1 MDVQADHGS
10 LTAYPAVESRWKAQ
24 YAQIP
29 LDVGSFRRPLT
40 RCALAQCQG
49 MCCYD
54 GVYLHDDEPP
64 RLQAL
69 ARQEAAFFRAI
80 GLDLPAQV
88 VVEAAWRGVIAGPK
102 TAVKPASLA
111 ERVPGFPA
119 HFANSAC
126 VFHLDDGRCGLQ
138 VLSLAHGKHPW
149 FYKPTTCWLRPLML
163 SHGATPLLTLPDA
176 ATDPYHY
183 ADYPGYISVTF
194 CGRTVACG
202 RPAHEVLTDELA
214 FLGMILGRSLVAE
227 LRTAIDTVDHD
238 TRG

>member
-1 MDVQADHGS
+1 
-10 LTAYPAVESRWKAQ
+10 
-24 YAQIP
+24 
-29 LDVGSFRRPLT
+29 
-40 RCALAQCQG
+40 
-49 MCCYD
+49 
-54 GVYLHDDEPP
+54 
-64 RLQAL
+64 
-69 ARQEAAFFRAI
+69 
-80 GLDLPAQV
+80 
-88 VVEAAWRGVIAGPK
+88 
-102 TAVKPASLA
+102 
-111 ERVPGFPA
+111 
-119 HFANSAC
+119 
-126 VFHLDDGRCGLQ
+126 
-138 VLSLAHGKHPW
+138 
-149 FYKPTTCWLRPLML
+149 ML